1 MGKKKRFLS
10 ICISILLL
18 LGLVACGGKKEET
31 GESAVSVD
39 STTPGSNGEYVYVP
53 TFNALKGMEENKYVG
68 NAMFR
73 GDKFYYTLNEYI
85 PETDFTETKL
95 MAVDIN
101 DASKAEQ
108 IELPAFEEE
117 DYTTR
122 LSIVEMDTEGN
133 LYVAYF
139 LSPLYEEGEEIGP
152 DDCKDI
158 LIKYDKD
165 MNLVYQSDLKDM
177 YVDENNTYLSSMV
190 VGKDGK
196 LIASSN
202 NVIYVIGADGTPE
215 KSIPTNA
222 DYINRLFATEDG
234 RIFFTQYSPMGPG
247 MEMIEVDTRE
257 YTLGEAFK
265 DLPNMNGNVKAG
277 PEGKLLMPGDKYLYE
292 YDLETGVATPIL
304 DWMDSYVTADF
315 ITDYKPLD
323 NGDFIIY
330 YEDWNNGS
338 KELVKLTKTKAS
350 EIPEKETI
358 VFASLYPTDQI
369 IEHAILEF
377 NKANPS
383 YKMVNK
389 SYVDDMAQ
397 WTEDTYNN
405 AVAALNMDIISDNP
419 PDIIDLMNVNVPNL
433 AAKGVFEDL
442 NPYLDKST
450 VIKREDFVPSALN
463 GYTFEGTLVT
473 IPRSMDVY
481 TLLGKESMVGDKEGC
496 TIEDLMQLSNRY
508 PDSDLMAYATKE
520 SVLSQF
526 LRFNNDAFIDIET
539 GTCSFNSPEFI
550 RLLEYA
556 NTYDLDADYT
566 KDLPELIQEN
576 EVLLLDLNLR
586 DVASYQMYHMMMGEE
601 ATCIGYPTV
610 DGSQGVFFN
619 GSNICGITTKS
630 THKDAAWKF
639 MESFLK
645 YDGQQRMHYGG
656 LSTRLDE
663 LEERFEEDMTPEYEK
678 DVNGEYKKDAE
689 GNLIEYPKATW
700 GYGDNWEATIYAATK
715 EEIDAVK
722 ALIYAA
728 KPAFENDEEI
738 QAIIQEETAAYFNGQ
753 KSANEVADIIQSR
766 VSIYISENS

>member
-1 MGKKKRFLS
+1 MSKKKRFLS
-10 ICISILLL
+10 ICLSALLL
-18 LGLVACGGKKEET
+18 LGVTACGDKKTET
-31 GESAVSVD
+31 GESKVSVD
-39 STTPGSNGEYVYVP
+39 STTPGLSGEYVYVP
-53 TFNALKGMEENKYVG
+53 TFNALKGTDENKYVG

-85 PETDFTETKL
+85 PEKDFTETKF

-101 DASKAEQ
+101 DASKEEQ
-108 IELPAFEEE
+108 IELPAFEAE

-122 LSIVEMDTEGN
+122 LSIIEMDTEGN
-133 LYVAYF
+133 LYVVYF
-139 LSPLYEEGEEIGP
+139 LAPPYEEGKEIGP

-165 MNLVYQSDLKDM
+165 MNPVYQSDLKDM
-177 YVDENNTYLSSMV
+177 YVDENNAYLSSMV

-234 RIFFTQYSPMGPG
+234 RVFFTKYSTMGPG
-247 MEMIEVDTRE
+247 MEMIEVDTQK
-257 YTLGEAFK
+257 YTLGAALK
-265 DLPNMNGNVKAG
+265 DLPNINGNVKAG

-292 YDLETGVATPIL
+292 YDLETGLATPIL
-304 DWMDSYVTADF
+304 DWLDSYVTADF

-323 NGDFIIY
+323 NGDFILY
-330 YEDWNNGS
+330 CEDWNNGS

-350 EIPEKETI
+350 EIPKKETI
-358 VFASLYPTDQI
+358 VFATMHDSDQMI
-369 IEHAILEF
+369 QRAILEF
-377 NKANPS
+377 NKSNPS
-383 YKMVNK
+383 YKMIYK
-389 SYVDDMAQ
+389 SYVDDTVQ

-405 AVAALNMDIISDNP
+405 AVTAMNMDIISDNP

-442 NPYLDKST
+442 NPYLEKST
-450 VIKREDFVPSALN
+450 VIKREDFVQNVLN
-463 GYTFEGTLVT
+463 GYTFNGSLVT
-473 IPRSMDVY
+473 IPRSMNVY
-481 TLLGKESMVGDKEGC
+481 TLLGKKSMVGKKEGC
-496 TIEDLMQLSNRY
+496 TIEDLMQLSLKY
-508 PDSDLMAYATKE
+508 PDSDLMAYSTKE
-520 SVLSQF
+520 SVLAQF
-526 LRFNNDAFIDIET
+526 LRFNRDAFIDIEA

-550 RLLEYA
+550 KLLEYA

-576 EVLLLDLNLR
+576 EILLLDLGLM
-586 DVASYQMYHMMMGEE
+586 DVQSYQMYHLMMEEE

-610 DGSQGVFFN
+610 DGSLGVYFN
-619 GSNICGITTKS
+619 GNGMYGITTKS

-645 YDGQQRMHYGG
+645 YDGKQRMHYGG

-663 LEERFEEDMTPEYEK
+663 LEERFKEDMTPTYEK
-678 DVNGEYKKDAE
+678 DANGEYKKDAE
-689 GNLIEYPKATW
+689 GNLIEYPKTTW
-700 GYGDNWEATIYAATK
+700 SYGNNWEATIYAATR

-722 ALIYAA
+722 ALIAAA

-738 QAIIQEETAAYFNGQ
+738 YAIIQEETAAYFNGQ
-753 KSANEVADIIQSR
+753 KSAKEVADIIQSR
-766 VSIYISENS
+766 VSIFISENS